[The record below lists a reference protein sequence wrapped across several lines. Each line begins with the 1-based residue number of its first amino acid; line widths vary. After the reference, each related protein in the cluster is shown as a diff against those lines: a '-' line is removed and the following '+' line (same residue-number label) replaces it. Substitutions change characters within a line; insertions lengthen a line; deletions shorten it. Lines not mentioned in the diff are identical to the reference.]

1 MTIKD
6 KAMST
11 TTHLMTAEELFY
23 LDDEPNRHEL
33 IKGELLTMPP
43 TGEEHGVVNTT
54 LLAVLY
60 NHVNSNNLGIVY
72 AGDTGF
78 RLQKD
83 PDTVLA
89 PGIAFIRGDKPK
101 AHSPFYR
108 LGPPDLAVE
117 VRSHYDR
124 TTNVERKAALWLE
137 LGAKS
142 VWLVNP
148 KRRTV
153 DVIHANGD
161 RWLFREN
168 EELFDDIVPGFRL
181 TVSEI
186 FS

>member
-1 MTIKD
+1 M
-6 KAMST
+6 
-11 TTHLMTAEELFY
+11 
-23 LDDEPNRHEL
+23 DDEPNRHEL

-43 TGEEHGVVNTT
+43 AGEEHGVVSMK
-54 LLAVLY
+54 LSALLY
-60 NHVNSNNLGIVY
+60 NYVNANNLGVVY

-83 PDTVLA
+83 PDTVLG
-89 PGIAFIRGDKPK
+89 PDIAFIRGDKP
-101 AHSPFYR
+101 ATRSPFYR
-108 LGPPDLAVE
+108 SGPPDLAVE

-124 TTNVERKAALWLE
+124 TANVERKAALWLE

-168 EELFDDIVPGFRL
+168 EELVDEIVPGFRFQ
-181 TVSEI
+181 VSEI